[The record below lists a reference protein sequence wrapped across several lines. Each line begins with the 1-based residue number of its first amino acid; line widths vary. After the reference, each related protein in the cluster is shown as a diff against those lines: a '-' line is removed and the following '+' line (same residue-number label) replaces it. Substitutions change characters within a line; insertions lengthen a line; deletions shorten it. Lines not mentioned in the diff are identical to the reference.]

1 MRGLKLTFLLL
12 LIISCKQK
20 QEEIKPELKTENQK
34 SETITQETDTK
45 NGMDSL
51 YQLYKKREI

>member
-34 SETITQETDTK
+34 SETITQENDTK
-45 NGMDSL
+45 NGMDSV